1 MREPSEEVDRLARE
15 AVDCGFAIHR
25 DLGPGLPES
34 VYEAILAAKLQRK
47 GIQVERQKPLNVEYD
62 GIILTD
68 GFRVDLLLEGQLII
82 ELKSVE
88 RLAPVHSKQLLT
100 YLRLTG
106 RSLGLLMN
114 FGAAT
119 YKEGVRRIANGHPL
133 ASLRPGVSPNA
144 ESITA
149 TVVGLQPAA

>member
-1 MREPSEEVDRLARE
+1 LREPSEELDRLARE

-25 DLGPGLPES
+25 DLGPGLLES
-34 VYEAILAAKLQRK
+34 VYEAILAAKLERR
-47 GIQVERQKPLNVEYD
+47 GIHVERQKPLAVEYD
-62 GIILTD
+62 GIILTE

-88 RLAPVHSKQLLT
+88 QLAPVHSKQLLT

-119 YKEGVRRIANGHPL
+119 YKEGVRRIANSHPL
-133 ASLRPGVSPNA
+133 ATLRLGVSPHSDFETPTQIGPQIKA
-144 ESITA
+144 
-149 TVVGLQPAA
+149 